1 MIYIYIYMG
10 AINSQFSG
18 LIGTHWLSHSY
29 KHQTLQTV
37 ASTRPLKSLPRDFH
51 KYQIF
56 KWFCHSVKNYKNG
69 VAGWIDDAQNRNR
82 LADELTGVMDPDVLQ
97 ELRANSEKTKQLWA
111 RKLRNQRANV
121 QRKRSREPPG
131 QPPRQRSRS
140 GPSIPS
146 MVHRHVAQLRSLDAK
161 QPHGPAA
168 IKEYRRLCWCLAKD
182 AVALVA
188 KVPSDSLV
196 WVLKGEVFDSGIINA
211 VSTNIRKHKNI
222 YVRTVDIIWSN
233 FLVSHGEL
241 FTRVTYG

>member
-1 MIYIYIYMG
+1 
-10 AINSQFSG
+10 
-18 LIGTHWLSHSY
+18 
-29 KHQTLQTV
+29 
-37 ASTRPLKSLPRDFH
+37 
-51 KYQIF
+51 
-56 KWFCHSVKNYKNG
+56 
-69 VAGWIDDAQNRNR
+69 
-82 LADELTGVMDPDVLQ
+82 
-97 ELRANSEKTKQLWA
+97 
-111 RKLRNQRANV
+111 
-121 QRKRSREPPG
+121 
-131 QPPRQRSRS
+131 
-140 GPSIPS
+140 

-211 VSTNIRKHKNI
+211 VSTNIRTHKNI

-241 FTRVTYG
+241 FTPVTYG